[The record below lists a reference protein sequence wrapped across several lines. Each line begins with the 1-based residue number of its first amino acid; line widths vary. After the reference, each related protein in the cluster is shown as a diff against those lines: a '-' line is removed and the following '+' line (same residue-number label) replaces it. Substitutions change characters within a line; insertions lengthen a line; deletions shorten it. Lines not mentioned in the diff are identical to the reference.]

1 MPRSAQNKPSLDYL
15 QMTEQI
21 MASGQISREQHQ
33 MLTSAILSNKITD
46 QEKHQINRVFDS
58 LQTDAM
64 AGATL
69 RDQ

>member
-1 MPRSAQNKPSLDYL
+1 MPRVAQNQPSLDYL
-15 QMTEQI
+15 QMTGQI

-58 LQTDAM
+58 LQTEASVKLTD
-64 AGATL
+64 
-69 RDQ
+69 

>member
-1 MPRSAQNKPSLDYL
+1 MPRAVQNQPSLDYL

-58 LQTDAM
+58 LQTASVKLTD
-64 AGATL
+64 
-69 RDQ
+69 

>member
-1 MPRSAQNKPSLDYL
+1 MPRVAQNEPSLDYL

-58 LQTDAM
+58 LQTDASVKL
-64 AGATL
+64 T
-69 RDQ
+69 D